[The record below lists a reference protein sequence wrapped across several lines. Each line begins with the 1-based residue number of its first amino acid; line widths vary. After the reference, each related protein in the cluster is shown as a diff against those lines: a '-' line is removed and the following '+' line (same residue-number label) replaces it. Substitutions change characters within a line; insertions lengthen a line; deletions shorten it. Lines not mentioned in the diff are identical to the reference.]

1 MIRRKQIQLFEQY
14 HASVKIV
21 FLETDWET
29 EQTRNSSRK
38 NEVPQTAIEKMLK
51 DLELPELREAHPIR
65 RVDPR

>member
-29 EQTRNSSRK
+29 EQARNSGRK

-51 DLELPELREAHPIR
+51 NLELPEMREAQ
-65 RVDPR
+65 RVEWICV